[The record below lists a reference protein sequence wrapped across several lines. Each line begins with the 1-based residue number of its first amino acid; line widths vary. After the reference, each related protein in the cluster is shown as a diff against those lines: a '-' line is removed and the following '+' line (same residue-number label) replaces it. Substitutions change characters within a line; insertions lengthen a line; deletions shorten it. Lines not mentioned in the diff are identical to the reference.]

1 MIFNQPKKGITMK
14 KILIA
19 VCAALVTP
27 SQLTMAA
34 AVKSAIATG
43 NYATAE
49 GDGSTAMGMH
59 SHAYANLSS
68 AYGAHAKA
76 SGVTSQA
83 FGSAA
88 WAKGYSTTAL
98 GKGTLAEG
106 SASTAVGAH
115 ATTKGNSSSALGL
128 HANAI
133 GGQSTA
139 LGQSSV
145 ARGDQ
150 STAIGSGAITE
161 ARFSTAVGTNA
172 KTEHY
177 GGVALGFGSTTNDF
191 NGVANADVDGV
202 TYGKFAGNH
211 PTSAAS
217 IGSKGFERQLQH
229 VAAGNITPAST
240 DAVNG
245 SQLYA
250 VASKVSS
257 NSAAIAEMS
266 ARNDERD
273 TNIALNS
280 GTLNSH
286 SEQITNLNHS
296 VDQYS
301 TWKEAQDL
309 SIHELQQNDRVL
321 RKQIGELNKLIEG
334 NFDAVRNDINKNRRN
349 SNAGVAG
356 AIAIGTMMQPYEA
369 GQSAITVGAGTFKN
383 EAAVAIGASHIT
395 KSGKWGFKGGVSAD
409 TRKNIGVGLSAA
421 YFFGAKP
428 KAMVIPQQVI
438 VKETIVVREPVVV
451 TDKKIRQ

>member
-1 MIFNQPKKGITMK
+1 MK
-14 KILIA
+14 KTLIA
-19 VCAALVTP
+19 ICAALVTP

-49 GDGSTAMGMH
+49 GNGSTAMGMH

-88 WAKGYSTTAL
+88 WAKGYSTTAI

-150 STAIGSGAITE
+150 SAAIGSGAITE
-161 ARFSTAVGTNA
+161 ARFSTAVGANA

-177 GGVALGFGSTTNDF
+177 GGIALGFGSTTNDF
-191 NGVANADVDGV
+191 NSVINADVDGV
-202 TYGKFAGNH
+202 TYGKFAGSR

-217 IGSKGFERQLQH
+217 IGSKGVERQLQH

-245 SQLYA
+245 SQLHA

-273 TNIALNS
+273 ANIALNS
-280 GTLNSH
+280 ETLHAH

-301 TWKEAQDL
+301 TWMEAQDL
-309 SIHELQQNDRVL
+309 SIHELQQNDSVL

-383 EAAVAIGASHIT
+383 EAAVAIGASHVT

>member
-1 MIFNQPKKGITMK
+1 MK
-14 KILIA
+14 KTPITL
-19 VCAALVTP
+19 CATLVAS
-27 SQLTMAA
+27 SQLTMAEVGRS
-34 AVKSAIATG
+34 AVVNG

-49 GDGSTAMGMH
+49 GAGATAVGMH
-59 SHAYANLSS
+59 SHAEANLSS

-83 FGSAA
+83 FGSEA
-88 WAKGYSTTAL
+88 WAKGYSTTAV

-115 ATTKGNSSSALGL
+115 ATTKGNSSAALGL

-150 STAIGSGAITE
+150 STAVGSGATTE

-177 GGVALGFGSTTNDF
+177 GGIALGFGSTTSNF
-191 NGVANADVDGV
+191 NGVSNATVNGL
-202 TYGKFAGNH
+202 TYGKFAGDH
-211 PTSAAS
+211 PSSAAS
-217 IGSKGFERQLQH
+217 IGSKGFERQLQN
-229 VAAGNITPAST
+229 VAAGNVTETST

-245 SQLYA
+245 SQLHA
-250 VASKVSS
+250 VASHLSTVSKV
-257 NSAAIAEMS
+257 
-266 ARNDERD
+266 NDEQDVSIAAHGEMLNSYREQLADVRQSVQQQAAWQDVQDDAIQELRQGTYDLYGQILDTQKWASGYFDVLRD
-273 TNIALNS
+273 TI
-280 GTLNSH
+280 
-286 SEQITNLNHS
+286 
-296 VDQYS
+296 D
-301 TWKEAQDL
+301 
-309 SIHELQQNDRVL
+309 
-321 RKQIGELNKLIEG
+321 
-334 NFDAVRNDINKNRRN
+334 KNRRN

-395 KSGKWGFKGGVSAD
+395 ENGKWGFKGGVSAD

-428 KAMVIPQQVI
+428 KAAAAPQQVI
-438 VKETIVVREPVVV
+438 VKETVVVREPVVV

>member
-1 MIFNQPKKGITMK
+1 MK
-14 KILIA
+14 KTMIA
-19 VCAALVTP
+19 ICVALVAP

-34 AVKSAIATG
+34 AVNSAIANG

-49 GDGSTAMGMH
+49 GAGSTAMGMH
-59 SHAYANLSS
+59 AHAYANLST
-68 AYGAHAKA
+68 AVGAHAKA

-83 FGSAA
+83 YGSAA
-88 WAKGYSTTAL
+88 WAKGYSTTAI

-106 SASTAVGAH
+106 AASTAVGAH

-139 LGQSSV
+139 LGQSSI

-161 ARFSTAVGTNA
+161 ARFSTSVGTNA

-177 GGVALGFGSTTNDF
+177 GGVALGFGSTTSDF
-191 NGVANADVDGV
+191 NGVSNANVNGV
-202 TYGKFAGNH
+202 TYGKFAGSR

-229 VAAGNITPAST
+229 VAAGNITPTST
-240 DAVNG
+240 DAING

-250 VASKVSS
+250 VASKVSA
-257 NSAAIAEMS
+257 NSAAIAEGI
-266 ARNDERD
+266 ARNDEQD
-273 TNIALNS
+273 ANIALNS
-280 GTLNSH
+280 ETLNVH

-296 VDQYS
+296 MEQYS
-301 TWKEAQDL
+301 IWMEAQDS
-309 SIHELQQNDRVL
+309 SIHELQQNDDTL

-334 NFDAVRNDINKNRRN
+334 NFDAIRNDINKNRRD
-349 SNAGVAG
+349 SNAGIAG

-369 GQSAITVGAGTFKN
+369 GQSAVTIGAGSFKN
-383 EAAVAIGASHIT
+383 EAAIAIGASHIT
-395 KSGKWGFKGGVSAD
+395 KNGKWGFKGGVSAD

-428 KAMVIPQQVI
+428 KAVVAPQQVI